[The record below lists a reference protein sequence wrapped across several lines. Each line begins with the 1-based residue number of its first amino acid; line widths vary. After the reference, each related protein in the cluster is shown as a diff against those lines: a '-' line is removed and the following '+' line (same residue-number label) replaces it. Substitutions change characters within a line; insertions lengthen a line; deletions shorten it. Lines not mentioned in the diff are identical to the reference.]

1 MSTTQNPTVL
11 ASGNKGK
18 LKELQLALSGTGLI
32 LKPQSEYAVPEAE
45 EDGLT
50 FIENALK
57 KARNAAQH
65 TGYAALAD
73 DSGLVVPALGGAPGI
88 HSARYAEG
96 GDAAN
101 NAKLLEEMSKL
112 PGADRSAWF
121 VCVLVLVSSPTDPS
135 PLIAEGY
142 WHGSIATDP
151 RGSEGFGYD
160 PLFCIDETGRTA
172 ASLTA
177 SEKQELSHRGKAVH
191 KLRQQLGYQ

>member
-1 MSTTQNPTVL
+1 MSTAQQPTVL
-11 ASGNKGK
+11 ASGNIGK

-32 LKPQSEYAVPEAE
+32 LKPQSEYGVPEAE

-57 KARNAAQH
+57 KARNAARH

-88 HSARYAEG
+88 HSARYAGG

-101 NAKLLEEMSKL
+101 NAKLLKEMSTL
-112 PGADRSAWF
+112 AGTDRRGWF
-121 VCVLVLVSSPTDPS
+121 VCVLALVSSPNDPS

-151 RGSEGFGYD
+151 SGTQGFGYD
-160 PLFCIDETGRTA
+160 PLFCLDETGRTA

-177 SEKQELSHRGKAVH
+177 KETQELSHRGKAVQ
-191 KLRQQLGYQ
+191 KLREQLGYP